1 MLVAAWGAGR
11 AVVRLCVRLPVAGW
25 EGVVWCAACGLL
37 AAGLICGLLGL
48 AGILYAVPV
57 RILTL
62 AGTFWALAELA
73 QARLARADQRLIREG
88 VEGATTTL
96 AVACAGADGIQS
108 HEDDEQRLP
117 AWTRVPAW
125 LRRWLVLLSIAA
137 GLGAL
142 ASALAPPTAGD
153 ALCYHLDLPK
163 RFLQAHALVVP
174 AYNENATYPLLTELL
189 YTWAMA
195 LDGPV
200 CAQLV
205 HWAMGVLLAAASA
218 VLARP
223 LVGGAWAQV
232 AGCLVLLVPAV
243 TNQMTA
249 PLNDLSL
256 ALWCTLA
263 LAAWQHALA
272 AEEPRWFGLA
282 GLMAGAAAST
292 KYLALIFLP
301 ALALPWL
308 WHCAR
313 RRDTR
318 RTLLVGA
325 EACLAAAAGIS
336 GIWFVRAAWQHG
348 NPVYPFFDE
357 WFNSAAQQTLPSHK
371 AALGK
376 SLAALA
382 TAPWL
387 VTMQPESYGGRGHQ
401 LGPLWLAVLPALV
414 CCRRLRGLYTLLA
427 VALFYLL
434 AWFCLRQNV
443 RFLLPVLP
451 IGAVAAVWVLAES
464 RRWPSWPRRA
474 ALGAVMA
481 IAIGQ
486 AALPLKRALPQL
498 PVALG
503 LESREQY
510 LLRCEPTF
518 GMALRSNALLPRAAR
533 VLSQELRAL
542 YFDAEMVRESVFR
555 RKTRYHERLTSPDD
569 LARALRSAGY
579 THLLLAQ
586 GEGPGAIHYNPT
598 LSRLVSAAQQAGAAD
613 TLHCLAEEVFAD
625 VNGSRR
631 RYKLIELR
639 APKQHLSLRI
649 AGKVVIAVPPPARGA
664 ARPSVLA
671 GGRLLPSRPA
681 AASGRPLYYRRLSLR
696 LFATLG
702 RAASW

>member
-1 MLVAAWGAGR
+1 MLATLFSLATLACMLMAAWGAGR
-11 AVVRLCVRLPVAGW
+11 AVVRLCVRLPVGGW
-25 EGVVWCAACGLL
+25 EEMVWCMACGLL

-48 AGILYAVPV
+48 AGILYAAPV
-57 RILTL
+57 RVLTL
-62 AGTFWALAELA
+62 AGTFWAWAELA
-73 QARLARADQRLIREG
+73 QVRLTRADQRLIRYG
-88 VEGATTTL
+88 VEDARPSL
-96 AVACAGADGIQS
+96 AIACAGRNGVESCEGDQC
-108 HEDDEQRLP
+108 LP
-117 AWTRVPAW
+117 TWARVPAW

-137 GLGAL
+137 GLGAM

-163 RFLQAHALVVP
+163 RFLQAHALVIP

-195 LDGPV
+195 FDGPV

-205 HWAMGVLLAAASA
+205 HWTMGVLLAAATG

-223 LVGGAWAQV
+223 LVGAAWGQV
-232 AGCLVLLVPAV
+232 AGCLVLLLPAV
-243 TNQMTA
+243 SNQMTA

-263 LAAWQHALA
+263 LAAWQRALA
-272 AEEPRWFGLA
+272 ADEPRWFGLA
-282 GLMAGAAAST
+282 GLLAGAAAST

-308 WHCAR
+308 WCCVR
-313 RRDTR
+313 RRNAR
-318 RTLLVGA
+318 RTLLAGA
-325 EACLAAAAGIS
+325 AASLAAAAIIS
-336 GIWFVRAAWQHG
+336 SIWYVRAAWQHG

-357 WFNSAAQQTLPSHK
+357 WMNGTTHQTLPAHK

-376 SLAALA
+376 NITALA

-401 LGPLWLAVLPALV
+401 PGPLWLAVLPSLAF
-414 CCRRLRGLYTLLA
+414 CRRLRGLYPLLV

-443 RFLLPVLP
+443 RFLLPVFP
-451 IGAVAAVWVLAES
+451 IGAVAAAWVLAES
-464 RRWPSWPRRA
+464 QRWPNWPRRA

-481 IAIGQ
+481 ILLGQ
-486 AALPLKRALPQL
+486 TILPLKRALPQF

-518 GMALRSNALLPRAAR
+518 GMALRSNALLPPGAR

-555 RKTRYHERLTSPDD
+555 RKTHYHERLTSPRD
-569 LARALRSAGY
+569 LARELRSAGF

-586 GEGPGAIHYNPT
+586 GEGPDAVHYNAT
-598 LSRLVSAAQQAGAAD
+598 LTRLVSAAQEVGAAD
-613 TLHCLAEEVFAD
+613 TLHCLAEEVFGD

-631 RYKLIELR
+631 RYRLIELR
-639 APKQHLSLRI
+639 APEQLPKI
-649 AGKVVIAVPPPARGA
+649 AEKDAIA
-664 ARPSVLA
+664 
-671 GGRLLPSRPA
+671 
-681 AASGRPLYYRRLSLR
+681 
-696 LFATLG
+696 
-702 RAASW
+702 RAPRTGD